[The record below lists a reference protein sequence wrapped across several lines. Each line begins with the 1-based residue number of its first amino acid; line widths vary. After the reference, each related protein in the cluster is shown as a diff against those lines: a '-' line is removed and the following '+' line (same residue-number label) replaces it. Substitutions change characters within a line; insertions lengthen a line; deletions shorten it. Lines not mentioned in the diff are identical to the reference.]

1 MPLKTRADIRNVAIV
16 AHVDHGKT
24 TLVDKMLWQSGAFGE
39 HQHVDERAMDSGD
52 LEREKGITIL
62 AKNTAVRYNG
72 PGAPDGGV
80 TWTSRSS
87 SGRRSVPGC
96 SRSRVAVPAL
106 AFVYTIG
113 NSIWWASAPRS
124 MNSS

>member
-1 MPLKTRADIRNVAIV
+1 MPTRCEPSHDPRRRGPKHLRNPERLFLMPMKTRADIRNVAIV

-62 AKNTAVRYNG
+62 AKNPAIRYT
-72 PGAPDGGV
+72 GAAAQGVEGG
-80 TWTSRSS
+80 
-87 SGRRSVPGC
+87 
-96 SRSRVAVPAL
+96 AM
-106 AFVYTIG
+106 TI
-113 NSIWWASAPRS
+113 NIIDT
-124 MNSS
+124 